1 MIEGL
6 PILISE
12 EMDKSLTKQILEYA
26 KRLLQ
31 RSRKER
37 REGEFSEVERF
48 FR

>member
-26 KRLLQ
+26 KTPTEEQ
-31 RSRKER
+31 K
-37 REGEFSEVERF
+37 GEA
-48 FR
+48 